1 MQPTKQQETGMAVIG
16 VAVMLLIVLLTMCS
30 CATKKVVEERVYVHD
45 TVTVHK
51 SDTVVDVRV
60 VQQHD
65 TIANTE
71 VHTFTV
77 NNVGDT
83 IKEVH
88 HFHNTEKTVVVDSTY
103 RYKAKLDS
111 LQAIIDSRQE
121 QVVEVKKSPFPSIR
135 DMIVAALII
144 IVVTVALLRR
154 K

>member
-1 MQPTKQQETGMAVIG
+1 MTRQQETGMAVIG

-30 CATKKVVEERVYVHD
+30 CATRKVVEERVYVHD

-65 TIANTE
+65 TITNTE

-88 HFHNTEKTVVVDSTY
+88 HFHFSEKTVVLDSTY
-103 RYKAKLDS
+103 RYKAKIDS
-111 LQAIIDSRQE
+111 LQAIIDGRQE
-121 QVVEVKKSPFPSIR
+121 QVVEVKKSSGQSTLQ
-135 DMIVAALII
+135 MIVAALII

>member
-1 MQPTKQQETGMAVIG
+1 
-16 VAVMLLIVLLTMCS
+16 
-30 CATKKVVEERVYVHD
+30 
-45 TVTVHK
+45 
-51 SDTVVDVRV
+51 
-60 VQQHD
+60 
-65 TIANTE
+65 
-71 VHTFTV
+71 V

-88 HFHNTEKTVVVDSTY
+88 HFHYTEKTVVVDSTY

-121 QVVEVKKSPFPSIR
+121 QVVEVKKSPLPSIR
-135 DMIVAALII
+135 EMIVAALII

>member
-1 MQPTKQQETGMAVIG
+1 MTSKQETVMAIVGAAI
-16 VAVMLLIVLLTMCS
+16 MTLIVLLTMCS
-30 CATKKVVEERVYVHD
+30 CATRKVVEERVYVHD

-65 TIANTE
+65 TITNTE

-88 HFHNTEKTVVVDSTY
+88 HFHFSEKTVVLDSTY
-103 RYKAKLDS
+103 RYKARLDS
-111 LQAIIDSRQE
+111 LQKIIDSRQE
-121 QVVEVKKSPFPSIR
+121 QVVEVKKSPLPSMR

-144 IVVTVALLRR
+144 IIVVTVAMLRR

>member
-1 MQPTKQQETGMAVIG
+1 MAVIG

-30 CATKKVVEERVYVHD
+30 CATRKVVEERVYVHD

-65 TIANTE
+65 TITNTE

-88 HFHNTEKTVVVDSTY
+88 HFHYTEKTVVVDSTY

-111 LQAIIDSRQE
+111 LQAIIDSQE
-121 QVVEVKKSPFPSIR
+121 EKVVEVKKSPLPSIR
-135 DMIVAALII
+135 DIIVAALII
-144 IVVTVALLRR
+144 IVVAVALLRR

>member
-1 MQPTKQQETGMAVIG
+1 MQPTRRQETGIALIT
-16 VAVMLLIVLLTMCS
+16 AAILLLIILLTMGG
-30 CATKKVVEERVYVHD
+30 CATRKVVEERVYVHD

-65 TIANTE
+65 TITNSE

-88 HFHNTEKTVVVDSTY
+88 HYHVSEKTVVVDSTY

-121 QVVEVKKSPFPSIR
+121 QVVEVKKSPLPSIR